1 MRVLV
6 TTLLLTACSTLPAIA
21 AEPVDDFS
29 YRYQIIRNGSALGST
44 RTQFKAL
51 PNGVWQYS
59 SQASG
64 TKGLAGIAGAG
75 IIERSTL
82 IAPRGQLELF
92 SSRIETIVAW
102 KTEIKTTE
110 FDKNSNAY
118 IYRDRKGSQR
128 IAYKPGMLDQHSLT
142 LALIADLR
150 AGKGKSFAY
159 PALSKGR
166 LESMRFKVTGETML
180 DTALG
185 KLNCVRVERIRDSA
199 NGKTTRIWFAKDRGF
214 APVLI
219 QELDSNGDDIEM
231 RIQALQ

>member
-1 MRVLV
+1 M
-6 TTLLLTACSTLPAIA
+6 PAIA

-64 TKGLAGIAGAG
+64 TEGLAGIAGAG
-75 IIERSTL
+75 VDERSTL

-92 SSRIETIVAW
+92 SNRTETRVAW
-102 KTEIKTTE
+102 KTEVKSIS
-110 FDKNSNAY
+110 FDKAGNAY
-118 IYRDRKGSQR
+118 IYQDRKGSQR

-150 AGKGKSFAY
+150 AGNGKSFTY
-159 PALSKGR
+159 SALSKGK
-166 LESMRFKVTGETML
+166 LETLRFKVTGEAVI

-185 KLNCVRVERIRDSA
+185 KLNTVRVDRIRDSA